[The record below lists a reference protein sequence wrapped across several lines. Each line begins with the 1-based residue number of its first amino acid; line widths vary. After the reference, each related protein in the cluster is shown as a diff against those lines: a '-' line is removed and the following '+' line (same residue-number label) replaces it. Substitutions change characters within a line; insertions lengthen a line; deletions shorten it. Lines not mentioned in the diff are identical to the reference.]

1 MSESY
6 YCAVIM
12 DVWMRGGDP
21 DQVSRTRVEACE
33 ANGAPVEEIAT
44 HELWLQQ
51 ARARLARDMARLSVV
66 QR

>member
-1 MSESY
+1 MSDTY
-6 YCAVIM
+6 YGAVLA

-51 ARARLARDMARLSVV
+51 ARARLYRDMARLSVV

>member
-1 MSESY
+1 MSDTY
-6 YCAVIM
+6 FAAVIF

-21 DQVSRTRVEACE
+21 DQVSRTRVEMCE

-51 ARARLARDMARLSVV
+51 ARARLYRDMARLSVV

>member
-1 MSESY
+1 MSDTY
-6 YCAVIM
+6 YARSTG

-44 HELWLQQ
+44 REL
-51 ARARLARDMARLSVV
+51 
-66 QR
+66 